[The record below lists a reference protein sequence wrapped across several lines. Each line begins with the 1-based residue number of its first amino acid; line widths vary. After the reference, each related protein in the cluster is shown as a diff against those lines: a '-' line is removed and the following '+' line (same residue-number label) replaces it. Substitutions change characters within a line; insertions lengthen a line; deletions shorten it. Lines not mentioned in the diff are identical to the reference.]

1 MADSQTFKYHVA
13 MSCGGCSGAVT
24 RVLTKAKDN
33 GDVDNFNVNLKGQYA
48 EFTTKPSNED
58 AIFQKIS
65 KTGKATHKWDSW
77 AAENPE
83 DAAKAEKEAAEEA
96 AKQE

>member
-1 MADSQTFKYHVA
+1 MLSFRLPLANASPSTHA
-13 MSCGGCSGAVT
+13 E
-24 RVLTKAKDN
+24 N
-33 GDVDNFNVNLKGQYA
+33 GDVDNFNVNLKGQFA
-48 EFTTKPSNED
+48 EFTTKPSNEEV
-58 AIFQKIS
+58 IFQKIS

-83 DAAKAEKEAAEEA
+83 EAAKAEKEAAEEA